1 MDPEDE
7 RQDEQDISQ
16 SIGEGKKTA
25 NNFFNMLKKALNTI
39 KHLVIAVINLPTP
52 VLALIGILTVIVLA
66 WNAIGDW
73 FEDLFGN
80 DNVSALAS
88 AEIITDTK
96 IAKGKNG
103 YYFEINQDLVDAYV
117 KELNEAYKNGNFYL
131 DDEENEEIL
140 KEYGKYKD
148 ENGEIVDENEGLE
161 NEQTNDDTNKEKWT
175 NDEFTSDDLQDW
187 FASEEFES
195 YLIRMLRAEIASSYP
210 KLGTD
215 GAVGKQADGTIIN
228 DRPDGKITNPKK
240 GDNYIAQGIIQVRRQ
255 LLEDVPDMQ
264 DGPGQY
270 AGNIADAD
278 SIIYDIVHSD
288 KVLVNCDGDKKSL
301 EAALYGEYINQDG
314 PNYVEGQYITKF
326 SFANTNIKD
335 TLEITLTTHNGYI
348 IDGQAVIKNG
358 NTGGFD
364 LPRNKDGK
372 RDIDTVFENIKQ
384 NIEDAGGIIEENTSA
399 ESRRRHIN
407 RNDIYTI

>member
-16 SIGEGKKTA
+16 SIGEGKKFV
-25 NNFFNMLKKALNTI
+25 NNFFNLLKKALNTI
-39 KHLVIAVINLPTP
+39 KGLVITIMKLPPP
-52 VLALIGILTVIVLA
+52 VLAAIGILTTLVLT
-66 WNAIGDW
+66 WQAISDW
-73 FEDLFGN
+73 FENLFGN

-88 AEIITDTK
+88 AEVITDAK
-96 IAKGKNG
+96 IVKGKNG
-103 YYFEINQDLVDAYV
+103 YYFEINQDLVDAYI

-148 ENGEIVDENEGLE
+148 ENGEIVDENEESE
-161 NEQTNDDTNKEKWT
+161 NEQTDDDTTKEDWT

-215 GAVGKQADGTIIN
+215 GAVGKQEDGTIIN
-228 DRPDGKITNPKK
+228 DRPDGTIINPKK
-240 GDNYIAQGIIQVRRQ
+240 GDNYIAQGIIQVRRR
-255 LLEDVPDMQ
+255 LLDDVPDIQ

-314 PNYVEGQYITKF
+314 PNYVEGQYITRF

-335 TLEITLTTHNGYI
+335 TLEIILTTYNGYI
-348 IDGQAVIKNG
+348 IDGQAVIMNG
-358 NTGGFD
+358 NTGGFE
-364 LPRNKDGK
+364 LSNNKDGK

-384 NIEDAGGIIEENTSA
+384 NIEDAGGIIEGTT
-399 ESRRRHIN
+399 ESRRRYIN